1 MRHGWTAITFVFLF
15 FMPVSILR
23 AEAIDPTDATLYGID
38 FIDAQEGWAVG
49 EQGTVWHT
57 IDGGKTWDRQ
67 NVPTTATLTTVRMDA
82 PWSGMIGARES
93 LPFALGST
101 GQIYRTR
108 NGGVA
113 WSPTV
118 DKPLFGGVQ
127 YLWVGEQGKGF
138 AIGESSEVHPSG
150 VTVTSDGGAT
160 WIPLRG
166 PIDLGWTASLALGDD
181 HLLCAS
187 PNGHVM
193 LFHDLELSRD
203 LDLQMPEGCAI
214 RSFVKGGGRIWAV
227 GDRCQVYSSGDS
239 GMSWRRVELPI
250 PKEVGEVLDL
260 SSIAAHGTHIW
271 MAGRPGSVVLHSGN
285 MGQTWDVQKTGTPM
299 PLFGMEFI
307 NDSCG
312 WAVGAMGTIIG
323 TKDGGQTWTIQ
334 RQGDHVASVLWIT
347 AHPENAPL
355 DAVARLGGKEGYRN
369 VALSLCP
376 PSADLMHPGSSSIDA
391 RFSESVRSAGG
402 THAETSRSFAR
413 SRPVMKPWLTKKG
426 GSLNTSDARSTEQ
439 IERELVLAIRLWQPT
454 VVILDPSAPNE
465 NEWNPTPLLTEVM
478 QSAFDKAADSKAY
491 SDQLSV
497 LALGTSSAQKLLAVT
512 PTGTNADSTL
522 IVAKRGQKS
531 DIGTLALAAVSQSKM
546 HTAPRPVREMISL
559 QTLRSKN
566 KDHSSLFAG
575 IDFIAPDSPG
585 RRAATLVPPDERDR
599 EELLLTVDV
608 NEFPSNPQE
617 QRKILDDLLQKGGDP
632 LPAGWALYELSQ
644 QLIAGNR
651 PVDAKRMLDYL
662 IVRFPHH
669 PYATPAYRWLITQQ
683 ASDEVH
689 CIDGKAVSRDAETRQ
704 RELRLALAYGRKL
717 QEDRHILARDPGMSI
732 LLASAARRLGQ
743 DDLARN
749 FLSYAE
755 ESSLRWN
762 PVAVL
767 ESERLGEES
776 NAVPHSGI
784 CRLATARPTING
796 KLNDPCWADK
806 TCLTLQSGD
815 KVNDPSFMTEVKLRY
830 DDMYLFIGAEC
841 QALAPVPGDRL
852 VVSLDIDRDYATF
865 IEYSEDGVCCVTPSG
880 SRDMIKEGVVVQRAA
895 TDKGWCLELAI
906 PLSSIAASREVLK
919 KDAWGID
926 VRRYI
931 PGIGMMSAT
940 HDRNAAVA
948 KGEPCPLIEF
958 NDDAVSQPA
967 PIRAN

>member
-1 MRHGWTAITFVFLF
+1 MRHGWAALTFLSLIFV
-15 FMPVSILR
+15 PNSILR
-23 AEAIDPTDATLYGID
+23 AEAVDPSDATLYGVD
-38 FIDAQEGWAVG
+38 FIDTQEGWAVG

-57 IDGGKTWDRQ
+57 IDSGKTWDRQ
-67 NVPTTATLTTVRMDA
+67 NIPTTATLTTVRMDA

-113 WSPTV
+113 WTPTV
-118 DKPLFGGVQ
+118 EKPLFGGVRS
-127 YLWVGEQGKGF
+127 LWVGEQGKGL

-166 PIDLGWTASLALGDD
+166 PIDLGWTASLALDDD
-181 HLLCAS
+181 HVLCAS

-193 LFHDLELSRD
+193 LFHNLELSRD

-214 RSFVKGGGRIWAV
+214 RCFGKGGGRIWAV
-227 GDRCQVYSSGDS
+227 GDCCQVYSSGDS
-239 GMSWRRVELPI
+239 GMSWHRVELPI

-260 SSIAAHGTHIW
+260 SSVAAQGSHVW
-271 MAGRPGSVVLHSGN
+271 MVGRPGSVVLHSGN
-285 MGQTWDVQKTGTPM
+285 SGQTWEVQKTGTPM
-299 PLFGMEFI
+299 PFFGMEFI
-307 NDSCG
+307 NESCG
-312 WAVGAMGTIIG
+312 WAVGAMGTIIA
-323 TKDGGQTWTIQ
+323 TKDGGQTWMKQ

-369 VALSLCP
+369 VVLALCP
-376 PSADLMHPGSSSIDA
+376 PSADLMHPGSSSVDA
-391 RFSESVRSAGG
+391 RFSEAVRSAGG
-402 THAETSRSFAR
+402 THAETCRSFTR
-413 SRPVMKPWLTKKG
+413 PRPVMKSWLAKKDG
-426 GSLNTSDARSTEQ
+426 NPTTSDARSTDQ
-439 IERELVLAIRLWQPT
+439 VERDLVLALRLWQPT
-454 VVILDPSAPNE
+454 VVILDPSAPTE
-465 NEWNPTPLLTEVM
+465 NEWNPVTLLTEVM
-478 QSAFDKAADSKAY
+478 QTAFDKAADPNSY
-491 SDQLSV
+491 IEQMSV
-497 LALGTSSAQKLLAVT
+497 LGLETASAQKLLAVQSGQT
-512 PTGTNADSTL
+512 KADAL
-522 IVAKRGQKS
+522 LAVAKRGQKE
-531 DIGTLALAAVSQSKM
+531 DIGTLALAAIAQSRL
-546 HTAPRPVREMISL
+546 HVAPRPVRESIPL
-559 QTLRSKN
+559 RVLRSKT
-566 KDHSSLFAG
+566 KDHSSIFAG

-585 RRAATLVPPDERDR
+585 RRATTLVPPTAPDR

-632 LPAGWALYELSQ
+632 LPAGWALFELSQ
-644 QLIAGNR
+644 QLVAGNR
-651 PVDAKRMLDYL
+651 PADAKRMLDYL

-689 CIDGKAVSRDAETRQ
+689 CVDGNVVPRDAESRQ

-743 DDLARN
+743 DELAQN
-749 FLSYAE
+749 FLSFAE

-762 PVAVL
+762 PIALL
-767 ESERLGEES
+767 ESERLGETS
-776 NAVPHSGI
+776 RSAQPSGI
-784 CRLATARPTING
+784 CQKASAPLTING
-796 KLNDPCWADK
+796 KLDDASWAGK
-806 TCLTLQSGD
+806 TCLTLNSGD
-815 KVNDPSFMTEVKLRY
+815 KVVDPSFKTEVKLRY
-830 DDMYLFIGAEC
+830 DENYLYIGADC
-841 QALAPVPGDRL
+841 QSLAPVPGDRL
-852 VVSLDIDRDYATF
+852 VVSLDIDRDYTTF
-865 IEYSEDGVCCVTPSG
+865 IEYSGDRIQCITPAG
-880 SRDMIKEGVVVQRAA
+880 TREMKTEGVVVQRQVSE
-895 TDKGWCLELAI
+895 KGWCMEMVI
-906 PLSSIAASREVLK
+906 PLSSLASSRELLK

-940 HDRNAAVA
+940 HDRSASVA

-958 NDDAVSQPA
+958 NVDADSKPA
-967 PIRAN
+967 PLRAN